1 MVLALLYIGAAL
13 LGSVP
18 VGFLICKAKGI
29 DIRKVGSGNIGAT
42 NVKRALGTKWGIG
55 VFLLDAM
62 KGMIPAVVAGIVLK
76 GMNTGAIDNSAHQ
89 LLVGLSAVLGHMFSP
104 FLGFKGGK
112 GVATG
117 VGAMI
122 GTMPAVGLS
131 CFAVFF
137 VFMFL
142 FKMVS
147 LASVAGTATLP
158 IWAKVYIPE
167 ETQLFWLGS
176 AFAALIIVKHHA
188 NIKRIIKGEEP
199 KFSLKSDDSAN
210 QKQASNGLDTQE
222 GAAEEAEPNAPS

>member
-1 MVLALLYIGAAL
+1 
-13 LGSVP
+13 
-18 VGFLICKAKGI
+18 
-29 DIRKVGSGNIGAT
+29 
-42 NVKRALGTKWGIG
+42 
-55 VFLLDAM
+55 
-62 KGMIPAVVAGIVLK
+62 
-76 GMNTGAIDNSAHQ
+76 
-89 LLVGLSAVLGHMFSP
+89 MFSP